1 MSIKQNTFSAV
12 TTFNFKKHPY
22 GLEMINS
29 FFVNWPDEVKLTAF
43 IENASLVDIS
53 LVKHKIIVKEY
64 HQHVPEYN
72 RFLKTYKDKEKYT
85 DDFRFNV
92 FRFAHK
98 VYAIAT
104 ALKNIKTKYL
114 IWLDADIKTYK
125 KLPLTFLNTLVDES
139 CYLSYLGRENVSIKH
154 LNYSEC
160 GFLIF
165 NTEHLI
171 NSVFWKDMMKM
182 YDGGQ
187 VFLEKEWHDS
197 YIFDVVRKNLEKT
210 KNIKNI
216 NISDFGLVNLKD
228 SEHVFVLSVLGGF
241 MDHKKGNRKSQKWS
255 NELLARV
262 KKDIS

>member
-1 MSIKQNTFSAV
+1 MSLKQNTFSAV
-12 TTFNFKKHPY
+12 TTFNIKKHLY

-29 FFVNWPDEVKLTAF
+29 FFVNWPDEIKLTAF
-43 IENASLVDIS
+43 IENASLIDDS
-53 LVKHKIIVKEY
+53 LVKHKIFIKEY
-64 HQHVPEYN
+64 HQNIPEYN

-125 KLPLTFLNTLVDES
+125 KLPLTFLNTLVDENS
-139 CYLSYLGRENVSIKH
+139 YLSYLGRTNISIKH

-171 NSVFWKDMMKM
+171 NSVFWQDMMKM

-187 VFLEKEWHDS
+187 LFLEKEWHDS

-210 KNIKNI
+210 KNLKNI

-228 SEHVFVLSVLGGF
+228 SEHVFVLSVLGRF
-241 MDHKKGNRKSQKWS
+241 MDHKKGNRKNQKWS
-255 NELLARV
+255 NELLARI
-262 KKDIS
+262 KKDVI